1 MQMSPQRGAA
11 RVSAVWLIVLI
22 VLLGV
27 SSAFIYVAN
36 QGASRAEANLDT
48 VRAERNDLQT
58 KYEAELNRTIEI
70 SKALGYRDPSDA
82 ASVSDLTA
90 YGDSLNG
97 LKAVVPGID
106 SFGTF
111 EELTQ
116 PITTAYRTQL
126 DKVTTLEGQV
136 NTLKAQIAAKD
147 SANRQIDTDKSGRI
161 SELESEIAD
170 IKQTYDDQVADLERR
185 LADMTSKYTAASD
198 SLNDEKNR
206 FDDLSQEKVREGLA
220 AQTRWLTV
228 NKQLDQLRYQSEQ
241 PDAEILAIS
250 KQLNIGWVNRGATD
264 RVAEGMVFEVRT
276 GNPNPTRDVIKA
288 FAEVT
293 TVEADRSL
301 VRFYDLADDVDP
313 PVTGDLLFNPIYQ
326 PGGERYAVLAGN
338 FTGEYNA
345 AELKLLLGE
354 IGIKVQEN
362 LDLTTNYLIVGSPLF
377 YDEEGE
383 PADPPIQPSALPV
396 YKDAQAFGC
405 EIISINDLRK
415 FFRK

>member
-1 MQMSPQRGAA
+1 MQMTPQRGAA

-36 QGASRAEANLDT
+36 QGASRAEDNLT
-48 VRAERNDLQT
+48 VVRAERDDLQT

-70 SKALGYRDPSDA
+70 SKVLGFRDPSDA
-82 ASVSDLTA
+82 ASVSNLDAFQDAL
-90 YGDSLNG
+90 SG
-97 LKAVVPGID
+97 LQAVLPGID
-106 SFGTF
+106 GADSF
-111 EELTQ
+111 EELTE
-116 PITTAYRTQL
+116 PIATAYKTQL
-126 DKVTTLEGQV
+126 DKVAALQGQV
-136 NTLKAQIAAKD
+136 ATLQAQVQAKEK
-147 SANRQIDTDKSGRI
+147 ANREIDSTKSERI
-161 SELESEIAD
+161 SELEDELAD
-170 IKQTYDDQVADLERR
+170 TKQNYDDQVADLERR
-185 LADMTSKYTAASD
+185 LADMTSKYTAAAD
-198 SLNDEKNR
+198 ALNDEKNR
-206 FDDLSQEKVREGLA
+206 YDDLSQEKEREGLA
-220 AQTRWLTV
+220 AQTRWLTI

-250 KQLNIGWVNRGATD
+250 QELNIGWVDRGATD

-276 GNPNPTRDVIKA
+276 GNPNPTRDVVKA

-301 VRFYDLADDVDP
+301 VRFFDLADEVDP
-313 PVTGDLLFNPIYQ
+313 PVPGDLLFNPIYQ

-354 IGIKVQEN
+354 IGIEVQDD

-415 FFRK
+415 YFRK